1 MSLDRHSCRRE
12 HTQRSEPLANI
23 LTRRVLS
30 GGSPTGSRVLP
41 RAPAP
46 FPVIAQVE
54 RSGHHAVANLASK
67 GVRQPVA
74 FGGKR
79 TAELDAAPVDDAAQ
93 ISLICPTLVR
103 AGQFVAVG
111 GDHQRML
118 CAAGAASA
126 GCPGLWCGPA
136 DRWLGTGRTWV
147 CDLLRF
153 FGGRYSHATMQ
164 WLREFIARPPDV
176 WLRWRASLFFSI
188 DSKGQALRML
198 REVRLRD
205 APPSPARPRRRL
217 RLA

>member
-1 MSLDRHSCRRE
+1 MYSVNASRNEASPNRMSLDRHSCRRE
-12 HTQRSEPLANI
+12 QTQRSEPLAKI

-118 CAAGAASA
+118 CAAGLVFHFHS
-126 GCPGLWCGPA
+126 PGSGQIGYRQRQRLRRATLRG
-136 DRWLGTGRTWV
+136 GTENLV
-147 CDLLRF
+147 
-153 FGGRYSHATMQ
+153 
-164 WLREFIARPPDV
+164 E
-176 WLRWRASLFFSI
+176 
-188 DSKGQALRML
+188 ALRDDL
-198 REVRLRD
+198 VLAGFNGTRLD
-205 APPSPARPRRRL
+205 QELVAGTPGV
-217 RLA
+217 